1 MTDFAGAFWLAIR
14 SRIDYTAGALGRR
27 LHHLIDIALAST
39 GFSKAV
45 LSPPVTL
52 FVGYFRLGW
61 LVPNLCHVELRELL
75 RP

>member
-45 LSPPVTL
+45 SCRRQSPYSSATS
-52 FVGYFRLGW
+52 GLGGSC
-61 LVPNLCHVELRELL
+61 PTFAT
-75 RP
+75 